1 MAGKKLS
8 ITLPVEF
15 YDRLE
20 ELSKIT
26 GLKKTALII
35 EAINS
40 RHGVKMTDKKAA
52 QEATA

>member
-8 ITLPVEF
+8 ITLPVDF

-20 ELSKIT
+20 RLSKKT

-40 RHGVKMTDKKAA
+40 RHGVDITDKKAA